1 MQVKS
6 IDDANKQNKALRE
19 TVRQLDL
26 TTAKGKQSLAQYN
39 QMINKNSEFVRQN
52 SDAMTKQKMNIGNY
66 ASALN
71 GVKNVALGVAGALG
85 LSVGLAGAVKLLT
98 GIFESTQ
105 GTSDAFHRTMSG
117 LREQAGY
124 LQRAFAN
131 MDFSNFIKNMQEA
144 NREGKRYYD
153 TLDLIGDLQRA
164 NQLQQGDIDRQI
176 LEQRIIAKNKAN
188 EVSVREA
195 AVKEI
200 IRLEELKLSKTQ
212 EITKKGVDNELKSAA
227 FQTKYSEKQI
237 LDFVKNYGTY
247 TDAITKGQ
255 ALVAKITKETQSTQ
269 VTQYG
274 SQTVVDYKAREQAY
288 KNLNLEQQKQLMY
301 AVLEKKLTDDKREA
315 IVKAASEDQK
325 AVNDMLTGKES
336 LIRLE
341 NGLRKELLKG
351 DEEEEKAAIKSQKAT
366 EDQKT
371 AVELLTEK
379 ISKLRD
385 ELANVLLVNGE
396 APNGLVRELIGS
408 EAELKRVQEQLA
420 TITSAFGQ
428 MKGKGAQTIATSGT
442 GGGIATTY
450 YCWRYGS
457 IWGSWD

>member
-1 MQVKS
+1 M
-6 IDDANKQNKALRE
+6 
-19 TVRQLDL
+19 
-26 TTAKGKQSLAQYN
+26 
-39 QMINKNSEFVRQN
+39 
-52 SDAMTKQKMNIGNY
+52 
-66 ASALN
+66 N

-212 EITKKGVDNELKSAA
+212 EITKK
-227 FQTKYSEKQI
+227 
-237 LDFVKNYGTY
+237 
-247 TDAITKGQ
+247 
-255 ALVAKITKETQSTQ
+255 
-269 VTQYG
+269 
-274 SQTVVDYKAREQAY
+274 
-288 KNLNLEQQKQLMY
+288 
-301 AVLEKKLTDDKREA
+301 
-315 IVKAASEDQK
+315 
-325 AVNDMLTGKES
+325 
-336 LIRLE
+336 
-341 NGLRKELLKG
+341 
-351 DEEEEKAAIKSQKAT
+351 
-366 EDQKT
+366 
-371 AVELLTEK
+371 
-379 ISKLRD
+379 
-385 ELANVLLVNGE
+385 
-396 APNGLVRELIGS
+396 ELIMS
-408 EAELKRVQEQLA
+408 
-420 TITSAFGQ
+420 
-428 MKGKGAQTIATSGT
+428 
-442 GGGIATTY
+442 
-450 YCWRYGS
+450 
-457 IWGSWD
+457 